1 MVINKIYPH
10 VNVTT
15 TALVR
20 TPTAAVNNGATT
32 LFVPFVAN
40 KGLSNQVQKIFNL
53 SQFTA
58 EYGIPDYEKQGR
70 TILNVY
76 NWLTAGGA
84 VYALRLVGSGATKAN
99 NVTQTNLIIEAKHE
113 GSYYNSIELRLIN
126 VSTTSTKYIKA
137 EVLVNS
143 VRVQTFSRLSAD
155 NFIPVLESSEYFGS
169 VAFKTGIDFD
179 KLVTALGAVNSTGL
193 TLNFNGGADSSES
206 LEKLVRN
213 FFELYSGTMTTAT
226 AVNLASLPTTDIV
239 LTLTAGGNAPSSL
252 LEVGDVIRM
261 YNGDD
266 YLQGTIGLVD
276 ETTITLDV
284 EAGYTKLGSSSALQ
298 WEVLEVSSIA
308 VSGSS
313 VIGNK
318 LEHPIDMILDAGY
331 PSLTKQAIANF
342 TNEADGSRSDIV
354 VLFDE
359 FDFSGTAVTGAA
371 AQVESTSINHA
382 VYSQRLIV
390 NDVVAGKDIN
400 VTPTYFLASLIP
412 NNDFIFGRQFPTAG
426 LTRGVLSGVKG
437 INENPT
443 EEKKNENYQNGIN
456 YIEKDSRGHYF
467 MSQLTRENEDT
478 ALRYLNNVRVLTKMV
493 RDLEDLGREYLFEF
507 NDTTTLNNMRNAL
520 NRYVIEW
527 IQNRTLS
534 LGTVQVTPDE
544 LRDDKVNVT
553 LNIRFTGTI
562 EIISVDITIE

>member
-20 TPTAAVNNGATT
+20 TPAAAVDNGATT
-32 LFVPFVAN
+32 LFVPFVAD

-53 SQFTA
+53 SQFIS
-58 EYGIPDYEKQGR
+58 EYGEPNYESQGR
-70 TILNVY
+70 TILNAY
-76 NWLTAGGA
+76 NWLSAGGA
-84 VYALRLVGSGATKAN
+84 IYALRLVGSDATKADN
-99 NVTQTNLIIEAKHE
+99 DVQTNLVIEAKYE
-113 GSYYNSIELRLIN
+113 GSYYNSIDLRLIN
-126 VSTTSTKYIKA
+126 VSTTSTKYVRA

-155 NFIPVLESSEYFGS
+155 NFISVLEGSEYFGS
-169 VAFKTGIDFD
+169 VAFASGKTFD
-179 KLVTALGAVNSTGL
+179 DLVTALGAVNSAGL
-193 TLNFNGGADSSES
+193 TLAFSGGTDSSES

-213 FFELYSGTMTTAT
+213 FFELYSATMTTSSSIDLS
-226 AVNLASLPTTDIV
+226 NPPASDIT
-239 LTLTAGGNAPSSL
+239 LTLSSGDAPNSL

-266 YLQGTIGLVD
+266 YLEGIIKTID
-276 ETTITLDV
+276 ANTITLNYDL
-284 EAGYTKLGSSSALQ
+284 GYTVDGTSSASE
-298 WEVLEVSSIA
+298 WSVLEVSSIA
-308 VSGSS
+308 ISGASL
-313 VIGNK
+313 IGNK
-318 LEHPIDMILDAGY
+318 LEYPIDMILDAGY

-342 TNEADGSRSDIV
+342 TNEVDGSRSDVV
-354 VLFDE
+354 VLFDQ
-359 FDFSGTAVTGAA
+359 FDFSVAAATGAA
-371 AQVESTSINHA
+371 AGVTSSSINHA
-382 VYSQRLIV
+382 VYSQRLV
-390 NDVVAGKDIN
+390 VSDVVAGKDIN

-412 NNDFIFGRQFPTAG
+412 NNDFVYGRQFPTAG

-437 INENPT
+437 INENPS
-443 EEKKNENYQNGIN
+443 EETKNSNYQNRIN

-467 MSQLTRENEDT
+467 MSQLTREDQDT
-478 ALRYLNNVRVLTKMV
+478 ALRFLNNVRVLNKMV

-520 NRYVIEW
+520 NRYVTEW

-534 LGTVQVTPDE
+534 LGTVEVAADE
-544 LRDDKVNVT
+544 LSDERVNVT

-562 EIISVDITIE
+562 EIISVDIVIE